1 MSLAIPAV
9 VLVRFILPIVGIMI
23 ALRSAA
29 GRIDSLFDPAQG
41 SQRRSNIYGALI
53 SLWVAFVL
61 ALVLVLA

>member
-9 VLVRFILPIVGIMI
+9 VIVRFILPIVGIMI

-29 GRIDSLFDPAQG
+29 GRIDSLFDPAQDAR
-41 SQRRSNIYGALI
+41 RRSNIYRALI
-53 SLWVAFVL
+53 SIWVALVL